1 MKIMAGFGRQLLQI
15 IFLMCAVLLPASF
28 LYGGEGQPGNI
39 VEHVSISAVVN
50 KYAVVSV
57 ITQPMNFGTFDG
69 LPNQE
74 RGPFDNA
81 VFKVETNTPLTVK
94 FSGTDLAKNNSKINT
109 AYRAAV
115 ANNGEVI
122 GFFNRSHPDYFHTG
136 DLTTNQSG
144 LTEMKYEIIG
154 WAKTG
159 PNVSSQEAGS
169 YTATITLT
177 IMASQ

>member
-1 MKIMAGFGRQLLQI
+1 MKMAGVGRQLMNLI
-15 IFLMCAVLLPASF
+15 ILGAVLLPASF

-39 VEHVSISAVVN
+39 VEQVLINANVN

-57 ITQPMNFGTFDG
+57 ETQPMSFGTFNG

-74 RGPFDNA
+74 RGPYDNA
-81 VFKVETNTPLTVK
+81 VFKVETNTPLIVK
-94 FSGTDLAKNNSKINT
+94 FSGIDLKNNGSKINT
-109 AYRAAV
+109 AYRANV
-115 ANNGEVI
+115 NGGDPI
-122 GFFNRSHPDYFHTG
+122 GYFNRSYPDYSLVG
-136 DLTTNQSG
+136 DLSTNQAA
-144 LTEMKYEIIG
+144 LTTVLYEIIG

-177 IMASQ
+177 VIAAQ